1 MILCHKKIL
10 YLIGSFMDWIGRS
23 LLGNEGKV
31 NNSTSNIL
39 KEANII
45 INIIHSIIKIIKKPP
60 EFHNVADMAVITTR
74 KKFVSLANTIS
85 HNLIYMH
92 KICRCYGNIW
102 FEIFP
107 PFDMVDKVK
116 KYKTTVEIYKD
127 TK

>member
-60 EFHNVADMAVITTR
+60 EFHNVADMNHEE
-74 KKFVSLANTIS
+74 KKLSVWPIQSD
-85 HNLIYMH
+85 LI
-92 KICRCYGNIW
+92 
-102 FEIFP
+102 
-107 PFDMVDKVK
+107 
-116 KYKTTVEIYKD
+116 
-127 TK
+127 

>member
-60 EFHNVADMAVITTR
+60 EFHNVADMADITMN
-74 KKFVSLANTIS
+74 KNCHSGQY
-85 HNLIYMH
+85 NL
-92 KICRCYGNIW
+92 
-102 FEIFP
+102 
-107 PFDMVDKVK
+107 
-116 KYKTTVEIYKD
+116 T
-127 TK
+127 